1 MTLLRRTLVAVAL
14 MISTVIASG
23 ATAQA
28 ASPTTPPRFTTF
40 PAALL
45 YSVGSP
51 AASPQGAN
59 DFTCK
64 PSAQHPDPVVLV
76 HGTIENAFDNWA
88 RMAPDLKAE
97 GYCVFALNYGGA
109 AGTAFRGLTDIAASA
124 GELKVYVEKVLSATG
139 AAKVDLVGHS
149 QGGMMPRYYLKNLG
163 GAAQVDQLVALSPS
177 NYGTTFFG
185 VLPLIAALPG
195 GEQAVSLAAPS
206 IPQQRQGSTF
216 LKDLNSGGDTVPGV
230 RYTVIQTV
238 FDQIV
243 TPSTNAFLTGPGV
256 TNISLQRQCALDLS
270 DHLSISYSANAI
282 RLVKNA
288 LDPTTAKR
296 LCVPALPLF
305 G

>member
-1 MTLLRRTLVAVAL
+1 MTLLRRAFVALTL
-14 MISTVIASG
+14 MISTVAASG

-28 ASPTTPPRFTTF
+28 ASPATPPRFDTF

-59 DFTCK
+59 DFGCK
-64 PSAQHPDPVVLV
+64 PSVQHPEPVVLV
-76 HGTIENAFDNWA
+76 HGTIENAFDNWGK
-88 RMAPDLKAE
+88 MAPELKAE
-97 GYCVFALNYGGA
+97 GYCVFALNYGGT

-124 GELKVYVEKVLSATG
+124 GELKAYVEKVLSATG
-139 AAKVDLVGHS
+139 AAKVDVVGHS

-163 GAAQVDQLVALSPS
+163 GASKVDQLVALSPS

-195 GEQAVSLAAPS
+195 GEQAVSLVAPS

-216 LKDLNSGGDTVPGV
+216 LKQLNAGGDTVPGV
-230 RYTVIQTV
+230 RYTVIQTRS
-238 FDQIV
+238 DQIV
-243 TPSTNAFLTGPGV
+243 TPSRNAFLIGQGV
-256 TNISLQRQCALDLS
+256 QNIDLQRQCALDLS
-270 DHLSISYSANAI
+270 DHLSISYSSNAI

-288 LDPTTAKR
+288 LDPATAKR